1 MNRQEV
7 GHRALVLGA
16 GVLLIGSLGVGSAS
30 ATSYTD
36 NYNCVEVSYHH
47 PRPSTDNST
56 GSSTD
61 GSTDT
66 PTDLDALTDALDTL
80 TDALTDVLDSVPTTD
95 LPTTDLPTTDLP
107 TTDLPTTDLP
117 TTDLPTTDL
126 PLTDL
131 GGGDSGTS
139 ETDTAGS
146 AGDTGTGEAQNL
158 RAEEPTTDSGTA
170 TDTPAETDA
179 DLDESG
185 ATLTTTDEGDNYHSG
200 YSSSGYHSRVTC
212 YVDNSVGHYYYRHRP
227 VGEVYATQVRSVPVG
242 GVATGN

>member
-1 MNRQEV
+1 MKAQEISQRV
-7 GHRALVLGA
+7 LVLGA

-36 NYNCVEVSYHH
+36 NNCVAVSYHH

-61 GSTDT
+61 SSTDS

-80 TDALTDVLDSVPTTD
+80 TDALTDALDSVPTTD

-117 TTDLPTTDL
+117 
-126 PLTDL
+126 L
-131 GGGDSGTS
+131 GGNPGTS

-146 AGDTGTGEAQNL
+146 AGDTGTGGTQGL
-158 RAEEPTTDSGTA
+158 RAEEPTTDSSPA

-200 YSSSGYHSRVTC
+200 YRSSGYHSRVAC
-212 YVDNSVGHYYYRHRP
+212 YVNYSVGHYYYNSRP

-242 GVATGN
+242 GVDTGN